1 MDFLKL
7 TTEKLD
13 PTEISEL
20 VVHEECGAV
29 AMFAGTTRDNFEGK
43 QVRESEKLIEAH
55 HHHDLFFFHQLFF
68 NHIQGRYT
76 RI

>member
-13 PTEISEL
+13 PSEINEL
-20 VVHEECGAV
+20 VAHESCGAV

-43 QVRESEKLIEAH
+43 QVRRKHECLK
-55 HHHDLFFFHQLFF
+55 QL
-68 NHIQGRYT
+68 NDS
-76 RI
+76 

>member
-7 TTEKLD
+7 TNDKLD

-20 VVHEECGAV
+20 VVDPSCGAV

-43 QVRESEKLIEAH
+43 QVTNNNKNR
-55 HHHDLFFFHQLFF
+55 DD
-68 NHIQGRYT
+68 
-76 RI
+76 